1 MVRITID
8 AALREK
14 LFAGGELVELVDESG
29 ALLGKVVPYLT
40 PIPPG
45 WVPMTPAPT
54 EEELARRSA
63 YRGPGISTDELLA
76 HLRSKP

>member
-14 LFAGGELVELVDESG
+14 LFAGGEPVELVDESG
-29 ALLGKVVPYLT
+29 SLLGKVVPYLK

-45 WVPMTPAPT
+45 WAPINPVPSD
-54 EEELARRSA
+54 EELARRSA
-63 YRGPGISTDELLA
+63 YRGSGITTDELLA
-76 HLRSKP
+76 HLSSKP